1 MTSTTIN
8 SPRRGFSGPDQP
20 PEDVIR
26 SCVHCGFCLPVCPTY
41 RETYRER
48 SSPRGRIWLI
58 KAVAEGE
65 LDISDSVFQQEMSLC
80 LNCRACEAVCPS
92 GVKYGELVESA
103 RAQIVRHEDQGIGAR
118 AARKIGFEM
127 LLGSP
132 KATRMASHGARI
144 YERSGLSRLTEATG
158 ILRRVGLDHA
168 EAIRPEMSNEFL
180 VPGRENWP
188 AIGPRRGTVALLA
201 GCVMST
207 AFAEVHRATA
217 RVLARNG
224 FDVIVPLDQ
233 GCCGALSV
241 HAGEADIGRKL
252 ARKNIDGL
260 GGPEFDAV
268 IVNAAGCG
276 AAMKE
281 YDFLLRDDPVYAT
294 KSRTFVERVMDASE
308 FLAQVGLTEQPGP
321 LDVRATYQDACHLAH
336 AQRITKQPREL
347 LRAIPGLELI
357 EMKESDLCCG
367 SAGIYN
373 LLEKEMAGRLGE
385 RKVNNALAT
394 DADLIISANPG
405 CILQI
410 RAGLEA
416 RGSNVQVEHL
426 MTVLDRAYQNK
437 AVAASPAEA
446 G

>member
-1 MTSTTIN
+1 MTSTTL
-8 SPRRGFSGPDQP
+8 SSTKRGFSGPDQP
-20 PEDVIR
+20 PEEVIH

-65 LDISDSVFQQEMSLC
+65 LDISDELFQEEMSLC

-103 RAQIVRHEDQGIGAR
+103 RAQIVQNEPQPLASK
-118 AARKIGFEM
+118 AARTVGLKM

-132 KATRMASHGARI
+132 RMTRAASHGARL
-144 YERSGLSRLTEATG
+144 YARSGMDKIAQSTGVMSR
-158 ILRRVGLDHA
+158 IGLDHA
-168 EAIRPEMSNEFL
+168 EAIRPDMSDDFL
-180 VPGRENWP
+180 VPGQEHWP

-224 FDVIVPLDQ
+224 FDVVVPPDQ

-241 HAGEADIGRKL
+241 HAGEAEQGRKL

-260 GGPEFDAV
+260 SGPEFDAIV
-268 IVNAAGCG
+268 VNAAGCG

-281 YDFLLRDDPVYAT
+281 YDFLLRDDPSYAS
-294 KSRTFVERVMDASE
+294 KAKNFVGQVKDASE
-308 FLAQVGLTEQPGP
+308 FLAEVGLTAAPGP
-321 LDVRATYQDACHLAH
+321 LPIRATYQDACHLAH
-336 AQRITKQPREL
+336 AQRIKQQPRDL
-347 LRAIPGLELI
+347 LRAIPELELV
-357 EMKESDLCCG
+357 EMPESDLCCG

-373 LLEKEMAGRLGE
+373 LLQREMAGRLRE
-385 RKVNNALAT
+385 RKVDNALVT
-394 DADLIISANPG
+394 DAGTIISANPG
-405 CILQI
+405 CMLQL

-416 RGSNVQVEHL
+416 RGSDVRVEHL
-426 MTVLDRAYQNK
+426 MTVLDRAYE
-437 AVAASPAEA
+437 SA